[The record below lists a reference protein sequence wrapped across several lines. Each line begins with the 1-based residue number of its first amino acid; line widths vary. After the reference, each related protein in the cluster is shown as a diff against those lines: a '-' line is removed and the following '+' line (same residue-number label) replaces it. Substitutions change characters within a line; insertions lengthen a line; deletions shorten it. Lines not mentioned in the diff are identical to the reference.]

1 MFQLGFSFILVLLTV
16 GVINILFNS
25 LCLVLAFKAF
35 DPYLGKDELIP
46 AFFRAI
52 GYWVLVG
59 LISLVAILIGGAA
72 NSGLLLLLL
81 LFLTLIAA
89 FTLMMKIFVMG
100 AGEAFIIV
108 MLLFVINWAASGIL
122 SRFVAGLF
130 SVSI

>member
-81 LFLTLIAA
+81 CTYVNCRFYVDDE
-89 FTLMMKIFVMG
+89 IFVMG
-100 AGEAFIIV
+100 AGEA
-108 MLLFVINWAASGIL
+108 
-122 SRFVAGLF
+122 
-130 SVSI
+130 

>member
-1 MFQLGFSFILVLLTV
+1 MFQLGFSHIVLLTV

-46 AFFRAI
+46 AFSSNRLLGPGWSNF
-52 GYWVLVG
+52 
-59 LISLVAILIGGAA
+59 SGGDPYRWCRQF
-72 NSGLLLLLL
+72 GLLLLLL
-81 LFLTLIAA
+81 LLLTLIAA
-89 FTLMMKIFVMG
+89 FTLMMKIFVLG